1 MNLEMLITF
10 SIIFFLNLIT
20 SALSQLKYV
29 LANKSKSWGM
39 YALIAIDTLF
49 YLWSLKLVMKDTSLW
64 GIVILTIGKLLG
76 ITLANFIEDKLIR
89 KIYLYQIYLSDYEF
103 VLELEKAAHENN
115 ISITTVKGYS
125 NGIERF
131 IISAHLTSKQAKW
144 LFTYLKE
151 HGVKDP
157 TADAFE
163 LSKTFGNIKN
173 RLEF

>member
-1 MNLEMLITF
+1 M
-10 SIIFFLNLIT
+10 SD
-20 SALSQLKYV
+20 S
-29 LANKSKSWGM
+29 
-39 YALIAIDTLF
+39 
-49 YLWSLKLVMKDTSLW
+49 SLW
-64 GIVILTIGKLLG
+64 GVVVLTIGKLLG

-89 KIYLYQIYLSDYEF
+89 KIYLYQIYLSDYDF
-103 VLELEKAAHENN
+103 VLDLEKAAHENN

-151 HGVKDP
+151 HGIKDP

-173 RLEF
+173 RLDF

>member
-1 MNLEMLITF
+1 MNYLLIHTNNSF
-10 SIIFFLNLIT
+10 VYISYNCNNRKCMPLSLLILYSI
-20 SALSQLKYV
+20 Y
-29 LANKSKSWGM
+29 G
-39 YALIAIDTLF
+39 
-49 YLWSLKLVMKDTSLW
+49 LKLVMKDTSLW
-64 GIVILTIGKLLG
+64 GVVVLTIGKLLG

-89 KIYLYQIYLSDYEF
+89 KIYLYQIYLSDYDF
-103 VLELEKAAHENN
+103 VLDLEKAAHENN
-115 ISITTVKGYS
+115 ISVTTVKGHS

-151 HGVKDP
+151 HGIKDP

>member
-1 MNLEMLITF
+1 MVNEILLEVIKEELQEKGQIT
-10 SIIFFLNLIT
+10 II
-20 SALSQLKYV
+20 KD
-29 LANKSKSWGM
+29 SKEH
-39 YALIAIDTLF
+39 I
-49 YLWSLKLVMKDTSLW
+49 MKDTSLW
-64 GIVILTIGKLLG
+64 GVVVLTIGKLLG

-89 KIYLYQIYLSDYEF
+89 KIYLYQIYLSDYDF
-103 VLELEKAAHENN
+103 VLDLEKAAHENN
-115 ISITTVKGYS
+115 ISVTTVKGYS

-151 HGVKDP
+151 HGIKDP